1 MNIKMMDIVEITDTM
16 YIYKGVL
23 IHETY
28 VESDLGLA
36 IGYRCKHTDFL
47 TLKECI
53 NYIDN
58 V

>member
-1 MNIKMMDIVEITDTM
+1 MDIVEITDTM

-28 VESDLGLA
+28 VESDLGLV
-36 IGYRCKHTDFL
+36 IGYRCNHTDFL